1 MLVGGWVSSQEIID
15 KFHVTKLRIGPAEIG
30 NWGQPFRK
38 TPWFAV
44 RHLNGTIDEL
54 ALFNAVLSAEE
65 ITKLHAEG
73 KPLGY

>member
-1 MLVGGWVSSQEIID
+1 MITIV
-15 KFHVTKLRIGPAEIG
+15 IG

-44 RHLNGTIDEL
+44 LNLNGTIDEL
-54 ALFNAVLSAEE
+54 AIFDAVLSAEG
-65 ITKLHAEG
+65 INDLHQQG